1 MATILNYA
9 DVSIMEFT
17 GKNKLK
23 GRYVTLEDY
32 NQEEK
37 KYKDLCKSIATGL
50 GLLAATNENVFES
63 VDNKS

>member
-9 DVSIMEFT
+9 DVSIIEFT

-32 NQEEK
+32 NQEENR
-37 KYKDLCKSIATGL
+37 YKELCKSIAHRTG
-50 GLLAATNENVFES
+50 AACRHQWKRF
-63 VDNKS
+63 